1 MRAVP
6 ADEAASRS
14 SLIHPDIHIGRDGW
28 LFLTGGTNRLLAQYR
43 DTPLTRW
50 RLWRWR
56 RLIGRRHA
64 RARQL
69 GVRFLQTVIP
79 EKLTVYDDRLDKLAV
94 DVALS
99 PALRLG
105 AALTPADAGGP
116 WLDLVGP
123 FRQARDDAQLY
134 HRTDTHWTFAG
145 CLLAYR
151 EMCRTLGL
159 LPREDLHERPFN
171 QAELAGDLGAKL
183 DPPRTELMRNADLDQ
198 DARQVRTNAIADALI
213 RKTPIGHSGAHAVF
227 ENASPDA
234 APVRVLLFGDSYA
247 HVVPFMLT
255 GMLAE
260 TVRELDFVWSASV
273 DWRYVERT
281 RPDILICLVA
291 ERFTA
296 RVPKDRFRLVEARAP
311 DGHTAR

>member
-1 MRAVP
+1 L
-6 ADEAASRS
+6 S
-14 SLIHPDIHIGRDGW
+14 HPDIHIGRDGW
-28 LFLTGGTNRLLAQYR
+28 LFLTGGTNRLLGQYR

-50 RLWRWR
+50 RLWRWK
-56 RLIGRRHA
+56 RLIERRHA
-64 RARQL
+64 RARRL

-79 EKLTVYDDRLDKLAV
+79 EKLTVYDDRLDGLAV

-99 PALRLG
+99 PARRLG
-105 AALTPADAGGP
+105 AALTPFDAGGP

-123 FRQARDDAQLY
+123 FRRGRDAAQLY

-145 CLLAYR
+145 CHLAYR
-151 EMCRTLGL
+151 EICRMLGL
-159 LPREDLHERPFN
+159 PAREDFEQRPFN

-183 DPPRTELMRNADLDQ
+183 DPPRTELMRNAELDR
-198 DARQVRTNAIADALI
+198 DSRQVRTNALADALI
-213 RKTPIGHSGAHAVF
+213 RRTPIGHSGAHAVF
-227 ENASPDA
+227 ENAGPGA
-234 APVRVLLFGDSYA
+234 APLRVLLFGDSYA

-273 DWRYVERT
+273 DWGYVERS
-281 RPDILICLVA
+281 RPDILICLIA

-296 RVPKDRFRLVEARAP
+296 RVPKDRFRLVEAGEP
-311 DGHTAR
+311 DDHTAR